1 MSSPSGAGGIPIPSS
16 SPIGGIPSPS
26 GAGGIPSPSGA
37 GGIPIS
43 GAGGGGGKSSPG
55 AGAAGAL
62 GVFNMNFFFGCSPI
76 NGTSKTLPSFL
87 LTSETTK
94 LSFFIASA

>member
-1 MSSPSGAGGIPIPSS
+1 MSFPSGAGGIAEP
-16 SPIGGIPSPS
+16 PS
-26 GAGGIPSPSGA
+26 GAGGIAGPPSGA
-37 GGIPIS
+37 GGVSIA
-43 GAGGGGGKSSPG
+43 GAGGGKSSPG
-55 AGAAGAL
+55 TGSGAAGAL
-62 GVFNMNFFFGCSPI
+62 GVFNMNFFFDCSPI